1 MMCLNRSERKMDI
14 SSVGSLSTALAQSPT
29 GDAVG
34 TLVLKKAIDIQ
45 AEVAKDLLEAV
56 QQVPSNPA
64 HLGNS
69 IDIRA

>member
-1 MMCLNRSERKMDI
+1 MDVA
-14 SSVGSLSTALAQSPT
+14 SVGSLSTALAQSST

-34 TLVLKKAIDIQ
+34 TLVLRKAMDLQ
-45 AEVAKDLLEAV
+45 AQLARELLQAV
-56 QQVPSNPA
+56 PQPANNPS